1 MTSTMCCK
9 CTLFYAQRLG
19 VAAASLRGV
28 WGRGSP
34 PKESTLFYDRSW
46 GGGCPPTTNLADFRT
61 HRTTVDLAQARLSQT
76 NSSGI
81 VVALIVA
88 TIMMSVG
95 TYVQINVET
104 RPELNAR
111 VWKVVADAEAPE
123 RVIVEGTN
131 EDDEQ
136 VAISVKRDGVTPLTM
151 VPMTV
156 DDRDSQARS
165 ALVSV
170 AREAHRLVGHW
181 IPLPGQPH
189 GDPGVAKPRGGPGG
203 IQVL

>member
-1 MTSTMCCK
+1 MTE
-9 CTLFYAQRLG
+9 AG
-19 VAAASLRGV
+19 GAAVPLLQTWRISV
-28 WGRGSP
+28 
-34 PKESTLFYDRSW
+34 
-46 GGGCPPTTNLADFRT
+46 RT
-61 HRTTVDLAQARLSQT
+61 ALPILAQARLSQT